1 MTKETTFDMIP
12 VSHLFFHLFFMTTI
26 QKIGY
31 VSLGSVISFFQNSSV
46 FAAAN
51 AAKSDLFGN
60 GQVSKATGADDTVDV
75 EVQNLIQNALIIVG
89 LVAVVYGIYGGVLM
103 MTAGGDEEKV
113 KKGRT
118 IIIQVLIGIVVIFLA
133 NSIIRWF
140 LSTVMGSGT
149 GV

>member
-1 MTKETTFDMIP
+1 MTN
-12 VSHLFFHLFFMTTI
+12 I

-31 VSLGSVISFFQNSSV
+31 ASLGSVVTFLQNSTIV
-46 FAAAN
+46 AAA
-51 AAKSDLFGN
+51 DLFG
-60 GQVSKATGADDTVDV
+60 GDKVSTKTGGDKSLDV
-75 EVQNLIQNALIIVG
+75 GVQALITNALIIVG

-118 IIIQVLIGIVVIFLA
+118 ILIQVMIGIVVIFLA

-149 GV
+149 GNGTSA